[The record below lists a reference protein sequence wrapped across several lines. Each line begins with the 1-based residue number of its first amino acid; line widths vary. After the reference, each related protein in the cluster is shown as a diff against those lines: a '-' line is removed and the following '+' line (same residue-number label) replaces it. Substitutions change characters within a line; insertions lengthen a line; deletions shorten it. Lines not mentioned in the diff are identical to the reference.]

1 MPQQDQNRNDQSIA
15 SSEYTTSPAP
25 STNTSYST
33 DFDGKPGWPSGSAQ
47 SAAAYCRA
55 MSELMAA
62 ARVHP
67 MSNDVDHQRAKTE
80 PRDSGRG
87 SAVRH
92 GGSEMPTSSG
102 RGQQPIADNDHLLTA
117 PVVSLS
123 PYTERVSF
131 YTLYLHSMLSNGL

>member
-1 MPQQDQNRNDQSIA
+1 MAQQDQNRNDQSIA

-33 DFDGKPGWPSGSAQ
+33 DFDGMPGWPSGSAQ
-47 SAAAYCRA
+47 SAAAYRRA

-62 ARVHP
+62 ARTYQQ
-67 MSNDVDHQRAKTE
+67 SNDVDHQRPKAE
-80 PRDSGRG
+80 PRESGRG
-87 SAVRH
+87 PAARH
-92 GGSEMPTSSG
+92 GGSEMPTSLG
-102 RGQQPIADNDHLLTA
+102 YGQQPTADSDHLLTA

-131 YTLYLHSMLSNGL
+131 CPSYLKWLLY